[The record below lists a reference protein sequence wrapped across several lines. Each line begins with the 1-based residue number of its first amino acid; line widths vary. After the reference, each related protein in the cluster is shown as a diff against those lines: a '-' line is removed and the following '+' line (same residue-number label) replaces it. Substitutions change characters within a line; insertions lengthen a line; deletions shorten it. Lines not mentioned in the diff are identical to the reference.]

1 MSPLTDC
8 RRIILLF
15 TIVFSPGVWGTEL
28 EEKRVNVD
36 TSKALYFRETRD
48 LSAQNRVHRV
58 GQGTIIGVVYERTSS
73 SSSASFGNVGGEE
86 RRLRRESDDAG
97 RHRSRRSTDFSSMD
111 EDAIVAKHN
120 EGRSMVSPEAAN
132 MKTMVWNIALASMA
146 QEWSDGCYYEH
157 GNPENDSGFSAVGQN
172 LYIKW
177 GLSAPG
183 TPPDGTA
190 ATQAWYNEYQFYNYD
205 DGTCQAGEQCGHY
218 TQNVWA
224 STYAVGCGL
233 TFCST
238 ATDASGNAYNGA
250 WLITCNY
257 GPAGNYVGASPYVSG
272 PPCTKCE
279 SGSGLCK
286 DNLCSDCSPSEAEC
300 ECRATCD
307 NCGTLNSDCTC
318 TCADGW
324 HGSDCATYC
333 EDTHEY
339 CGASPGWP
347 LSWCDRS
354 YVMDGCPAFCSL
366 CNAEDPDFVCIE
378 TTTST
383 TNVAVTS
390 CSLSNCLHDSAFD
403 EEMCRCNCTGS
414 YYGNICQHAASR
426 RNNGVLILLFED
438 FEDWNSIQGSVMGAL
453 RTSVINYCS
462 TRQSTCCPAANN
474 TNIDFA
480 STGVTL
486 DDEYPKITLDYSS
499 AAYWILVTGISP
511 VAPGLCRQNDG
522 GLLSADVVLAAI
534 RQDETSLESSL
545 GVNIETMKESSAT
558 HLVFSQTLI
567 MLNMLLAYVL
577 CLGF

>member
-366 CNAEDPDFVCIE
+366 CNAEDPDFVC
-378 TTTST
+378 
-383 TNVAVTS
+383 N
-390 CSLSNCLHDSAFD
+390 
-403 EEMCRCNCTGS
+403 
-414 YYGNICQHAASR
+414 AASR